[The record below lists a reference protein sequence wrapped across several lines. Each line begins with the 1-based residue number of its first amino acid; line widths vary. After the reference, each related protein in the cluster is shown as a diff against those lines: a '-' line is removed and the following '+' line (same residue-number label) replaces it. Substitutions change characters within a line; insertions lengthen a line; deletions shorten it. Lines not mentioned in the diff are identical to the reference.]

1 MLRCSWLLWIRSVHE
16 LACPVQQ
23 VARTETCSMTS
34 NPEFLNRVFVM
45 RLPEALGTQPS
56 PHFSL
61 QCSLFA
67 TPTMQGPAGPMV
79 AGQEVD
85 ELMGAATLQV
95 MSVKCTQ

>member
-1 MLRCSWLLWIRSVHE
+1 
-16 LACPVQQ
+16 
-23 VARTETCSMTS
+23 MTS

-45 RLPEALGTQPS
+45 RLPEALGSQPA

-61 QCSLFA
+61 QCNLFA

-85 ELMGAATLQV
+85 ELLGAATLQV
-95 MSVKCTQ
+95 TIK